1 MKKWMTFLLVLCI
14 ALTLSA
20 KNEYIGQNAYHNDD
34 GQINIAADAVLVIRD
49 LKSPY
54 TPFYL
59 FFGADKDVEAT
70 ISRDSKMPSLAE
82 LRSNY
87 NRDNRDLGTYLR
99 MGKQALITSN
109 LRGYDFQ
116 ENVDFFPGR
125 TESMIHTQ
133 EGSISSNIGFFTRV
147 YFKNSRSSLKTG
159 GARKRNRHDTYQG
172 LSGALHHGLEPGAP
186 APGSGRK
193 RHRAGPRGGP
203 AHPDLI
209 RGSR

>member
-1 MKKWMTFLLVLCI
+1 MKKWMTFLLVPCI

-20 KNEYIGQNAYHNDD
+20 KNEYIGQNAYHNDG

-70 ISRDSKMPSLAE
+70 ISRDSVILVHNGQEHKMPSLAE

-99 MGKQALITSN
+99 MGKQALITSK

-147 YFKNSRSSLKTG
+147 YFKNPGFEEGDIITIKVSDKDDPSISGSIEIILKDRWG
-159 GARKRNRHDTYQG
+159 EK
-172 LSGALHHGLEPGAP
+172 E
-186 APGSGRK
+186 K
-193 RHRAGPRGGP
+193 
-203 AHPDLI
+203 
-209 RGSR
+209 

>member
-20 KNEYIGQNAYHNDD
+20 KNEYIGQNAYHNDG

-70 ISRDSKMPSLAE
+70 ISRDSVILVHNGQEHKMPSLAE

-147 YFKNSRSSLKTG
+147 YFKNPGFEEGDIITIKVSDKDDPSISGSIEIILKDRWG
-159 GARKRNRHDTYQG
+159 EK
-172 LSGALHHGLEPGAP
+172 E
-186 APGSGRK
+186 K
-193 RHRAGPRGGP
+193 
-203 AHPDLI
+203 
-209 RGSR
+209 

>member
-20 KNEYIGQNAYHNDD
+20 KNEYIGQNAYHNDG

-70 ISRDSKMPSLAE
+70 ISRDSVILVHNGQEHKMPSLAE

-99 MGKQALITSN
+99 MGKQALITSK

-116 ENVDFFPGR
+116 DNVDFFPGR

-147 YFKNSRSSLKTG
+147 YFKNPGFEEGDIITIKVRDKDDPSISGSIEIILKDRWG
-159 GARKRNRHDTYQG
+159 EK
-172 LSGALHHGLEPGAP
+172 E
-186 APGSGRK
+186 K
-193 RHRAGPRGGP
+193 
-203 AHPDLI
+203 
-209 RGSR
+209 

>member
-70 ISRDSKMPSLAE
+70 ISRDSVILVHNGQEHKMPSLAE

-147 YFKNSRSSLKTG
+147 YFKNPGFEEGDIITIKVRDKDDPSISGSIEIILKDRWG
-159 GARKRNRHDTYQG
+159 EK
-172 LSGALHHGLEPGAP
+172 E
-186 APGSGRK
+186 K
-193 RHRAGPRGGP
+193 
-203 AHPDLI
+203 
-209 RGSR
+209 

>member
-20 KNEYIGQNAYHNDD
+20 KNEYIGQNAYHNDG

-70 ISRDSKMPSLAE
+70 ISRDSITLVHNGQEHKMPSLAE

-99 MGKQALITSN
+99 MGKQALITSK

-147 YFKNSRSSLKTG
+147 YFKNPGFEEGDIITIKVRDKDDPSISGSIEIILKDRWG
-159 GARKRNRHDTYQG
+159 EK
-172 LSGALHHGLEPGAP
+172 E
-186 APGSGRK
+186 K
-193 RHRAGPRGGP
+193 
-203 AHPDLI
+203 
-209 RGSR
+209 

>member
-20 KNEYIGQNAYHNDD
+20 KNEYIGQNAYHNDG

-70 ISRDSKMPSLAE
+70 ISRDSVILVHNGQEHKMPSLAE

-99 MGKQALITSN
+99 MGKQALITSK

-116 ENVDFFPGR
+116 DNVDFFPGR

-147 YFKNSRSSLKTG
+147 YFKNPGFEEGDIITIKVSDKDDPSISGSIEIILKDRWG
-159 GARKRNRHDTYQG
+159 EK
-172 LSGALHHGLEPGAP
+172 E
-186 APGSGRK
+186 K
-193 RHRAGPRGGP
+193 
-203 AHPDLI
+203 
-209 RGSR
+209 

>member
-70 ISRDSKMPSLAE
+70 ISRDSVILVHNGQEHKMPSLAE

-87 NRDNRDLGTYLR
+87 NRDNRDLGTYLQ

-147 YFKNSRSSLKTG
+147 YFKNPGFEEGDIITIKVRDKDDPSISGSIEIILKDRWG
-159 GARKRNRHDTYQG
+159 EK
-172 LSGALHHGLEPGAP
+172 E
-186 APGSGRK
+186 K
-193 RHRAGPRGGP
+193 
-203 AHPDLI
+203 
-209 RGSR
+209 